1 MQGILRQHQFFI
13 RRLACVTAFLVFLGA
28 ASASQHFHGK
38 DCSDD
43 VCAVCLFSD
52 SGGDAGAAPA
62 PVAPHLSCLPAG
74 AVYRSPVLTSRPFEA
89 PRTRA
94 PPIS

>member
-1 MQGILRQHQFFI
+1 MQSMMRQHQFFI
-13 RRLACVTAFLVFLGA
+13 RRLACVTAFLLFLGA

-52 SGGDAGAAPA
+52 SGGAGRPA
-62 PVAPHLSCLPAG
+62 SFLFAGWRRLPFAGSYFTPV
-74 AVYRSPVLTSRPFEA
+74 
-89 PRTRA
+89 
-94 PPIS
+94 